1 MLLNV
6 HYDLLPMR
14 EALDVVVL
22 SGLGLVRIFCIFL
35 YMFSYLGPIVF
46 RMFFSVFGVQFLLFV
61 LSLFATVVF
70 YVCEF

>member
-46 RMFFSVFGVQFLLFV
+46 RMFFFCFWGAISFVCFEFICYSRFLRI
-61 LSLFATVVF
+61 
-70 YVCEF
+70 